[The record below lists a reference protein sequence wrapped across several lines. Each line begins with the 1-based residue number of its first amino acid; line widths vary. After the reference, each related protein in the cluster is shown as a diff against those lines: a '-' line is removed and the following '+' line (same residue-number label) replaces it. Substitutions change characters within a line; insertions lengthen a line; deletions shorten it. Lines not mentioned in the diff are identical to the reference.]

1 MPKFDLKTIIFMS
14 MLLTFMLSMLLAIT
28 RKHHKEVGGPGY
40 WAVGNLVVGL
50 GMVLVL
56 IQLDTPKVLF
66 LPGLALIGAGLSL
79 YLNGIQAFIGKKPDH
94 RIPVVLFFLLVAID
108 VFFVILQHD
117 LRIATALGALVF
129 AGIYLV
135 SARLTFSR
143 DEGIVG
149 SLFWVASSL
158 FLLMALF
165 MLGRAFATVK
175 ADAAVFTSFATWPIN
190 AYTFMLGAVSQ
201 FFISSLFVLL
211 LSYRLNQNLESIAT
225 IDSLTGILN
234 RRGLEDSAFKM
245 QGVCKRINLSMA
257 VLVID
262 VDHFKKVNDKHGHL
276 FGDDVLKGLA
286 KTIAE
291 ILRSGDVLG
300 RYGGEEFFVFLPNTN
315 EKDAANLA
323 ERIRM
328 GVEKTLHTVNHKI
341 IKGTVSI
348 GVADSVRA
356 GYDFKGLV
364 AAADSALYVAKN
376 SGRNRVVSY
385 TNITRDSK
393 LDTRFADVL

>member
-175 ADAAVFTSFATWPIN
+175 ADATVFTSFATWPIN

-286 KTIAE
+286 KTIAD

-323 ERIRM
+323 ERIRI